1 MADETQSTVSGI
13 LELESKGYGFLRPLT
28 TALSRQNGDVYVG
41 AELINQYSLQTGNLV
56 EGVSE
61 EDSGHSSPKLQ
72 TVTQINGLAPEAW
85 VKCDQFENLTP
96 IAPEQQLVL
105 SKKSHDPS
113 LRIID
118 LICPIGR
125 GQRALVVSPPRS
137 GKTMLIQKI
146 AQAIS
151 KNYPDVSVNLLLLD
165 ERPEEVT
172 DMRRTID
179 GEVFAS
185 SNDENIETHLRLAQL
200 VLEYAKRKVE
210 AGEDVVILLD
220 SLTRTGRAFNLGQ
233 RGSGRTMSG
242 GIDASALQIP
252 RKIFGAAR
260 KIEDG
265 GSLTI
270 IATVLVGTG
279 SRMDEFIFQEFKGT
293 GNMELVLDR
302 DLANERIFP
311 AINIA
316 ESGTRHEELLFG
328 DQTPQFQALRRGL
341 SKKQNKEAMSMLL
354 GLVNKTKNNAD
365 LLKQIA
371 RGGF

>member
-1 MADETQSTVSGI
+1 MSTENMNSVVGL
-13 LELESKGYGFLRPLT
+13 LEIEGRNFGFLRSLNPS
-28 TALSRQNGDVYVG
+28 LSRQPDDIYVG
-41 AELINQYSLQTGNLV
+41 DEIIKQFALRPGNYIEGAAEEN
-56 EGVSE
+56 
-61 EDSGHSSPKLQ
+61 PKRGAPRLMS
-72 TVTQINGLAPEAW
+72 VDRINGLPAPEW
-85 VKCDQFENLTP
+85 PQRPTFESLTP
-96 IAPEQQLVL
+96 IAPEQLFVL
-105 SKKSHDPS
+105 SKKDQDPS
-113 LRIID
+113 LRVID

-146 AQAIS
+146 AQAIA
-151 KNYPDVSVNLLLLD
+151 KNYSEVSVIVLLLD

-172 DMRRTID
+172 EMRRSID

-185 SNDENIETHLRLAQL
+185 SNDEQIETHLRLAQL

-210 AGEDVVILLD
+210 AGEDVVLLLD

-260 KIEDG
+260 KIEGG

-270 IATVLVGTG
+270 VATVLVGTG

-302 DLANERIFP
+302 ALADERIFP

-316 ESGTRHEELLFG
+316 ESGTRREELLFG
-328 DQTPQFQALRRGL
+328 DRTPQYQFLRRGL
-341 SKKQNKEAMSMLL
+341 SNMNNREAMALL
-354 GLVNKTKNNAD
+354 LR
-365 LLKQIA
+365 QIA
-371 RGGF
+371 KTPNNETLLNSLSKSGF

>member
-1 MADETQSTVSGI
+1 MAGDNQTIVGGI
-13 LELESKGYGFLRPLT
+13 LELEGKGFGFLRPLT
-28 TALSRQNGDVYVG
+28 TTLSRLDGDVYVG
-41 AELINQYSLQTGNLV
+41 AELIRQFSLRPGSFV
-56 EGVSE
+56 EGGATE
-61 EDSGHSSPKLQ
+61 ASGRSSPKLQ
-72 TVTQINGLAPEAW
+72 TITQINGLAPEAW
-85 VKCDQFENLTP
+85 STCEQFENLTP

-105 SKKSHDPS
+105 SKQDQDVS
-113 LRIID
+113 LRTID

-125 GQRALVVSPPRS
+125 GQRALVVAQPRS
-137 GKTMLIQKI
+137 GKTILIQKI

-151 KNYPDVSVNLLLLD
+151 KTYPDVSVNVLLLD

-179 GEVFAS
+179 GDVFAS

-210 AGEDVVILLD
+210 AGRDVILLLD

-260 KIEDG
+260 KIENG

-270 IATVLVGTG
+270 VATVLVGTG

-302 DLANERIFP
+302 ALADERIFP
-311 AINIA
+311 AINIL
-316 ESGTRHEELLFG
+316 ESGTRKEELLYG
-328 DQTPQFQALRRGL
+328 ERTPQYQLLRRGL
-341 SKKQNKEAMSMLL
+341 SKMQNREAMSFLL
-354 GLVNKTKNNAD
+354 SWVKKTKSNDD
-365 LLKQIA
+365 LLDKISKA
-371 RGGF
+371 GF